1 MHVVLSPLNA
11 IGCVTTD
18 WIPYLRLC
26 INLNGGHIEHI
37 VSIQAVFT
45 FFTKSPDVLWSTL
58 YVSVL
63 RVVKGKHEW

>member
-45 FFTKSPDVLWSTL
+45 FFYQESRRTVEHTIC
-58 YVSVL
+58 VSIEG
-63 RVVKGKHEW
+63 GKREA